1 MYTEKMIYPSV
12 GEEEEHLELVDGKDI
27 LTESARQNL
36 EREEVK
42 REEVKREEVKREEAE
57 PLLNVKVRISRSSP
71 SDYLR
76 SNRR

>member
-42 REEVKREEVKREEAE
+42 REEVKREESE

>member
-12 GEEEEHLELVDGKDI
+12 GEEVEHLELVDGKDI

-42 REEVKREEVKREEAE
+42 REEVKREESE